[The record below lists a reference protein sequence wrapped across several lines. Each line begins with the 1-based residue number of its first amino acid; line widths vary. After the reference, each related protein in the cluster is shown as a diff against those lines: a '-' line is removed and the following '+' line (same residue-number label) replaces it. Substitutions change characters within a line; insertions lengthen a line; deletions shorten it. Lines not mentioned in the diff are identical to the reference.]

1 MYRLIPACLILGIAS
16 TTSAQTPTGF
26 KGHTDLV
33 HSVAVSP
40 DGKQL
45 ATAGFDSLVKLWD
58 MATGKNTATLTGH
71 TGPVYCVAYRP
82 DGKALASS
90 SQDKTIR
97 LWNLADNKTTQ
108 EIKTHTDIVDQIAFS
123 PDGKYLASGSADK
136 SVRLW
141 NATDGKEVKNL
152 GSHAGSVYSVA
163 FTADSKYLAS
173 AGSGPT
179 PADNVIKIWDV
190 AGLKEFKTI
199 KGEQAFT
206 GVTFSLDGK
215 TVIAIGF
222 DRLIRIFNVADGKE
236 VKKIKVERE
245 ETHKD
250 GTKGPVDYDVF
261 GIAWSRDGKNL
272 ATIGYDGT
280 VSVWDVNTGKATF
293 TQRIMSP
300 GYCITFSADG
310 KSIITGHNNQT
321 AVVTMI
327 AK

>member
-1 MYRLIPACLILGIAS
+1 MRHLPFACLTFVFAS
-16 TTSAQTPTGF
+16 TAAAQTPMVF

-45 ATAGFDSLVKLWD
+45 ATAGFDSTVKLWEI
-58 MATGKNTATLTGH
+58 ATGKNTATLSGH

-97 LWNLADNKTTQ
+97 FWNLGDNKTTQ

-136 SVRLW
+136 TVRLW
-141 NATDGKEVKNL
+141 NAADGKEVKNL
-152 GSHAGSVYSVA
+152 GAHGGAVYSVA
-163 FTADSKYLAS
+163 FSADSKYLVS
-173 AGSGPT
+173 AGSG
-179 PADNVIKIWDV
+179 DNLIKIWDV

-206 GVTFSLDGK
+206 GVTFSPDGK
-215 TVIAIGF
+215 NVIAIGF
-222 DRLIRIFNVADGKE
+222 DRLIRFFDVTSGKE

-245 ETHKD
+245 EVRKD

-261 GIAWSRDGKNL
+261 GIAWSRDGKTL

-280 VSVWDVNTGKATF
+280 VSVWDINAGKATF
-293 TQRIMSP
+293 TYRIMSP
-300 GYCITFSADG
+300 GYCITFTADG
-310 KSIITGHNNQT
+310 KGVITGHNNQT
-321 AVVTMI
+321 AVVTAI